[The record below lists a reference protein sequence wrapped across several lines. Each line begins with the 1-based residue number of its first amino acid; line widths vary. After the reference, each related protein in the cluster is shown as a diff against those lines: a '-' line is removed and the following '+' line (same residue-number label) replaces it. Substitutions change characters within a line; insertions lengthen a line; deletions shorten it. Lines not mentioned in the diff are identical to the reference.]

1 MLSLEAQ
8 IEAILFRQAEPMSQ
22 AELARVLGRS
32 QAEVLEALAKL
43 QHTLSSQNRGVI
55 LVQKDD
61 ELALGTHPDASA
73 LLEKLAK
80 EALSRDLGKASLE
93 TLTTV
98 LYRGPISRADLDYIR
113 GVNSSF
119 ILRHLMIRGLV
130 ERVPN
135 PADARSFL
143 YRPTFELLQ
152 HLGLSQVSDLPDYD
166 ELKEKLSN
174 SNPVKN

>member
-32 QAEVLEALAKL
+32 RAEVLEALAKL

-166 ELKEKLSN
+166 KLKEKLSN